1 MILVKIDMRRQK
13 TYHIQKFLSFFFSY
27 NRTMARSY
35 TFWGSDAW
43 HVPLLYYSLLGKKWY
58 LLYNSIKNFFKSM
71 TGIRFFFFFEIHP
84 TLSSNLENQN
94 GLIYFRTIYFFNQTI
109 RYVFLQIPSGDLK
122 NFSSYN
128 YWPSS

>member
-43 HVPLLYYSLLGKKWY
+43 HVPLLYYSPIWKKMKQ
-58 LLYNSIKNFFKSM
+58 L
-71 TGIRFFFFFEIHP
+71 
-84 TLSSNLENQN
+84 NQN
-94 GLIYFRTIYFFNQTI
+94 
-109 RYVFLQIPSGDLK
+109 
-122 NFSSYN
+122 
-128 YWPSS
+128 